1 MTLLEDLRPPAIER
15 TLDRVRAELTAA
27 GILTGLPV
35 DSLVRVVAERLEE
48 LATEAASLGAHAIS
62 VAVHAD
68 FDAVAVEILAGPSRD
83 WIQLT

>member
-15 TLDRVRAELTAA
+15 TLDLVRAELAAA
-27 GILTGLPV
+27 GLLSGLRV
-35 DSLVRVVAERLEE
+35 DALVRVVAARLDE
-48 LATEAASLGAHAIS
+48 LATEAATLGAHAIS